1 MCPQEAK
8 SHRETTRVNNIER
21 DRSVVLREMTV
32 KSIQEFK
39 GDSDF
44 FRIEVLG
51 NDLGLS
57 LIHI

>member
-51 NDLGLS
+51 NDLGRKKHLT
-57 LIHI
+57 